1 MMKLILALV
10 VGLAGGY
17 YLGYTDG
24 ADGKPSIVERVVD
37 SVGGKS
43 RAKVGNDIDATMD
56 KVEGD
61 SKADAKKA
69 GKAP

>member
-1 MMKLILALV
+1 MMKVILALV

-17 YLGYTDG
+17 YLGYADG
-24 ADGKPSIVERVVD
+24 ADGKPSIATRVIG

-43 RAKVGNDIDATMD
+43 RANVGNDIDATME

-61 SKADAKKA
+61 AKTDPKKA